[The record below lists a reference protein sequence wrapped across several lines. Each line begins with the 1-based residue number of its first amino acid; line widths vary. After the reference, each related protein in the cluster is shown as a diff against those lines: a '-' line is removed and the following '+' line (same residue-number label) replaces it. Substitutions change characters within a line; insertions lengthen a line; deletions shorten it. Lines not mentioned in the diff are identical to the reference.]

1 MGINRSLPNSFSLH
15 PFSIGASAMPAHSE
29 DTELARINLSQCV
42 DQLAAIL
49 AKVRAQEPYVC
60 GHGDPYFDQT
70 FLLSHSH
77 IDGAIRSLRGIVA
90 HLNDIKSA

>member
-1 MGINRSLPNSFSLH
+1 
-15 PFSIGASAMPAHSE
+15 MPAHSE